1 MNPVAEVYS
10 RIPLA
15 LRAMPYAI
23 AIPFLAELVQHAVE
37 IQLGMY
43 APGGAGAAANA
54 PLRMI
59 FGLIKVLCLLLF
71 VLFAIRWWA
80 FEGDARRAATPGI
93 LFFKGLGLFMLIE
106 FGGESLMRLMGQGF
120 AWAVGPAIPMAARI
134 AIEALPI
141 VLWWFAITLLL
152 PWFIGMII
160 EDKDMNPRRSVAA
173 VGPRIVPM
181 FGLLLAGVL
190 PGMIV
195 HYAISHIAMGRAP
208 ALVWALLILD
218 AFVVALLAMSLASA
232 YFTIYRRAARLLRFG
247 EGSGAGLA

>member
-15 LRAMPYAI
+15 LRAMPYAV
-23 AIPFLAELVQHAVE
+23 AIPVVAELAQHAVE

-43 APGGAGAAANA
+43 VPGGAGAAASA

-59 FGLIKVLCLLLF
+59 FGLIKVFCLLLF

-80 FEGDARRAATPGI
+80 FDGDSRRAATPGI

-106 FGGESLMRLMGQGF
+106 FGGESLMRLIGQGLS
-120 AWAVGPAIPMAARI
+120 WAAGPAIPMAARI

-141 VLWWFAITLLL
+141 LLWWFAITSLL
-152 PWFIGMII
+152 PWFIGMIV
-160 EDKDMNPRRSVAA
+160 EDKDMSPRRSVAA
-173 VGPRIVPM
+173 VAPRIVPM

-190 PGMIV
+190 PGMIA
-195 HYAISHIAMGRAP
+195 HYAISYMAMGRAP
-208 ALVWALLILD
+208 ALVWGLLILD
-218 AFVVALLAMSLASA
+218 ALVVGLLALSLAST
-232 YFTIYRRAARLLRFG
+232 YFTIYRRAADRRLGGRN
-247 EGSGAGLA
+247 EKAGFV